1 LTTSILIPVN
11 DSISSHTMLGFFINL
26 FIDRDNVDITLLH
39 IFRKPSASEELMGE
53 EYMKE
58 KQPARMLAL
67 LEKTKA
73 KFIKSGF
80 NPENIRVR
88 LSTDP
93 YPTITDGIID
103 QFKEEN
109 YDMIVIGR
117 KQMSKAEEF
126 VLGDISTKL
135 MRTLEGV
142 AILVVKSI

>member
-1 LTTSILIPVN
+1 
-11 DSISSHTMLGFFINL
+11 MLDFFKSL
-26 FIDRDNVDITLLH
+26 SIDRDNVDITLLH

-67 LEKTKA
+67 LEETRA
-73 KFIKSGF
+73 KFIESGF
-80 NPENIRVR
+80 NPENIRTR
-88 LSTDP
+88 LSTDL

-103 QFKEEN
+103 QFKEGN
-109 YDMIVIGR
+109 YNMIVIGR

-135 MRTLEGV
+135 VRTLEGV

>member
-1 LTTSILIPVN
+1 MTTSILIPVN
-11 DSISSHTMLGFFINL
+11 DSISSRTMLDFFKSL
-26 FIDRDNVDITLLH
+26 SIDRDNVDITLLH

-67 LEKTKA
+67 LEETRA
-73 KFIKSGF
+73 KFIESGF
-80 NPENIRVR
+80 NPENIRTR
-88 LSTDP
+88 LSTDL

-103 QFKEEN
+103 QFKEGN
-109 YDMIVIGR
+109 YNMIVIGR

-135 MRTLEGV
+135 LRTLEGV